1 VDEVR
6 VMSDRHDAAPRIAI
20 FSPFYYPELIS
31 TGRVNTL
38 LAKEL
43 VRLGWEV
50 DVVCSHPLYPDWKP
64 TKSSANLLSTKT
76 HRGGAWVYYASHPLL
91 RRVALEVWFAMHA
104 VKCVLSLRKDTA
116 VALLVYPP
124 SLFGPLV
131 QMLLPRR
138 VRRVALVH
146 DLQGEYSQ
154 LGYHSGFKLLTY
166 VINKV
171 EKVCLSGADSCIFF
185 SKAMARAAQSLFAL
199 DDAHMSVQYP
209 FVTLDGDA
217 VMTEALERVLP
228 TGVQHVVYSGALGE
242 KQNPEELAELMQQAA
257 KAIPEAQFHIFS
269 GGPIFDS
276 LRKKFASMNELHF
289 HDLVPEEQLTELYA
303 RSSVQ
308 LIPQAHGTE
317 SGSLPSKLPN
327 LLAAG
332 VQTVALCAETSEV
345 AGLLRESTTDA
356 LICEWSADQFLS
368 SVQAALMLAAEVSP
382 ETRRVQAENVLAL
395 CRVASLAQL
404 VVGCGTTEL
413 EPALMAAAR

>member
-1 VDEVR
+1 
-6 VMSDRHDAAPRIAI
+6 MAAPRVAI

-64 TKSSANLLSTKT
+64 AKSFASPLSTKT
-76 HRGGAWVYYASHPLL
+76 CRGGLWIRYPSHPLL
-91 RRVALEVWFAMHA
+91 RRIVLEVWFALHC
-104 VKCVLSLRKDTA
+104 VKCVLSLRRDTT

-131 QMLLPRR
+131 QMLLPRH

-154 LGYHSGFKLLTY
+154 LGYHSGFKLLTHM
-166 VINKV
+166 INKV
-171 EKVCLSGADSCIFF
+171 EKMGLSGADSCIFF
-185 SKAMARAAQSLFAL
+185 SKAMARTAQRIFAL
-199 DDAHMSVQYP
+199 DKAHMCVQYP
-209 FVTLDGDA
+209 FVTIDSDA
-217 VMTEALERVLP
+217 VVTNALEPVLP
-228 TGVQHVVYSGALGE
+228 LGVQHVVYSGALGE
-242 KQNPEELAELMQQAA
+242 KQNPEELAKLMQQAA
-257 KAIPEAQFHIFS
+257 KAIHGVQFHIFS

-276 LRKKFASMNELHF
+276 LRKRFAGKSRVQF

-317 SGSLPSKLPN
+317 SSSLPSKLPN

-332 VQTVALCAETSEV
+332 VQTVALCSETSE
-345 AGLLRESTTDA
+345 AAALLRESATNA
-356 LICEWSADQFLS
+356 LICDWTEEQFVS
-368 SVQAALMLAAEVSP
+368 SLQAALMLASEVEP
-382 ETRRVQAENVLAL
+382 ATRKIQAESVLAM
-395 CRVASLAQL
+395 CRVGSLAQL
-404 VVGCGTTEL
+404 VVGYGTEQM

>member
-1 VDEVR
+1 
-6 VMSDRHDAAPRIAI
+6 MSDLQVVAPRVAI

-64 TKSSANLLSTKT
+64 TKSFASLLSTKT
-76 HRGGAWVYYASHPLL
+76 HRGGAWVRYAPHPLL
-91 RRVALEVWFAMHA
+91 RRIALEVWFAMHCA
-104 VKCVLSLRKDTA
+104 KCVLSLRKDTT

-131 QMLLPRR
+131 QLLLPKR

-171 EKVCLSGADSCIFF
+171 EKMCLSGADSCIFF
-185 SKAMARAAQSLFAL
+185 SKAMARAAQRIFAL
-199 DDAHMSVQYP
+199 DHAHTSVQYP
-209 FVTLDGDA
+209 FVTIDSDA
-217 VMTEALERVLP
+217 AMTNLMERELP

-242 KQNPEELAELMQQAA
+242 KQNPEELASLMLHAA
-257 KAIPEAQFHIFS
+257 EAIPEAQFHIFS
-269 GGPIFDS
+269 GGPLFDS
-276 LRKKFASMNELHF
+276 LRKQFASGSQLHF

-317 SGSLPSKLPN
+317 NGSLPSKLPN

-332 VQTVALCAETSEV
+332 VQTVALCSETSEV
-345 AGLLRESTTDA
+345 AALLRESTTDA
-356 LICEWSADQFLS
+356 LICEWSKDHFVS
-368 SVQAALMLAAEVSP
+368 SVHAALMMAAEVHP
-382 ETRRVQAENVLAL
+382 DTRKTQAENVLAM
-395 CRVASLAQL
+395 CRVGSLAQL
-404 VVGCGTTEL
+404 VVGYGTAEM
-413 EPALMAAAR
+413 EPALMATAR